1 MDRFSVYV
9 PKLLPKDEYF
19 LSGRRSCQGCG
30 KAIAARIAC
39 KAIGNSSIISGPVA
53 QSRSP
58 LTTSLTAQ
66 SYEFDDIT
74 YEDMTAALLA
84 GVQQVND
91 SVQKEGK
98 TKRKRLKK
106 TVVGIDRRVFHANFL
121 TLSRTFE
128 SSEDTLY
135 LCFDNEPSLNVLI
148 AHASPQA
155 FNLAEVPHPASAHDV
170 ERTIREKGIPGVVED
185 AGFSYVA
192 TACSAYPFDYM
203 EKVKKGLECK
213 GNAFILVLTPCPT
226 GWFFS
231 PKLTVRVGLLA
242 VKSGYFPLYEIED
255 GVLRITERI
264 KIKKPLQEYLKMQG
278 RFMMFPPAL
287 VAPMQKTVDEIY
299 EELLEK
305 ESR

>member
-39 KAIGNSSIISGPVA
+39 KAIGNNAIISGPVA
-53 QSRSP
+53 RSRSP

-74 YEDMTAALLA
+74 YEDMTSVLLT

-91 SVQKEGK
+91 AVQKEGK

-106 TVVGIDRRVFHANFL
+106 TVVGIDRRIFHANFL
-121 TLSRTFE
+121 ALSRTFE
-128 SSEDTLY
+128 SEKDTLY

-242 VKSGYFPLYEIED
+242 VKTGYFPLYEIED
-255 GVLRITERI
+255 GFLRITERV
-264 KIKKPLQEYLKMQG
+264 KTKKPLQEYLKMQG
-278 RFMMFPPAL
+278 RFMTFLPAL
-287 VAPMQKTVDEIY
+287 ISPMQKTVDEIY
-299 EELLEK
+299 QELLQK
-305 ESR
+305 ENR